1 MRFSNPPR
9 NNFFRQST
17 PIASDVPATVKW
29 FNPEKGFGFVAFED
43 GSPDAFLPASVVE
56 AAGHDSLPDGATV
69 VVDLVQGNKGP
80 QVGALH
86 SVDVST
92 AAARPRRNDRPGF
105 GGGDRGGFG
114 ERAPRPRRDFDD
126 GPTES
131 VDGTVKWFN
140 ATKGFGFIS
149 PDSGGKDIFVH
160 ASALGRS
167 GLHDL
172 AENQRVRAQ
181 VRQGQKGPEAVSV
194 ETI

>member
-9 NNFFRQST
+9 NNFFRQAT
-17 PIASDVPATVKW
+17 PLGSGVTATVKW

-43 GSPDAFLPASVVE
+43 GSPDAFLPASVVQ
-56 AAGHDSLPDGATV
+56 AVGHDGLPDGATV

-80 QVGALH
+80 QVA
-86 SVDVST
+86 SIQDVDLST
-92 AAARPRRNDRPGF
+92 AQARPRRTDRPDRPGF
-105 GGGDRGGFG
+105 GD
-114 ERAPRPRRDFDD
+114 RAPRPRRDFDD
-126 GPTES
+126 GPSES

-140 ATKGFGFIS
+140 ATKGFGFIA
-149 PDSGGKDIFVH
+149 PDTGGKDIFVH
-160 ASALGRS
+160 ASALSRS